1 MAWIVV
7 FRSDSR
13 LMPQSKLRLLLPLV
27 AVFCI
32 GPSVLAQEDAYGG
45 RWECKVN
52 DPLSCDQK
60 KSEVCTFKDG
70 GYSCECPTGVSRLP
84 DGRCILI
91 DECGEQRLND
101 CHENARCIDQT
112 EGYLCECLPGFA
124 DVSEDPVK
132 KPGRICQPKVDE
144 CAEPQKYG
152 VDCPENAACQDT
164 ADGFTCICKP
174 GFTDISAQYSL
185 LPGRKVYLQMSSRFR
200 RYKSKRNAL
209 SRSTM

>member
-1 MAWIVV
+1 MAWI
-7 FRSDSR
+7 FLSRGDSR
-13 LMPQSKLRLLLPLV
+13 LMPRSRLRLLPLV

-32 GPSVLAQEDAYGG
+32 GSSVLAEDAYGG

-101 CHENARCIDQT
+101 CHENAKCIDQVNDF
-112 EGYLCECLPGFA
+112 LF
-124 DVSEDPVK
+124 
-132 KPGRICQPKVDE
+132 
-144 CAEPQKYG
+144 
-152 VDCPENAACQDT
+152 
-164 ADGFTCICKP
+164 
-174 GFTDISAQYSL
+174 
-185 LPGRKVYLQMSSRFR
+185 
-200 RYKSKRNAL
+200 
-209 SRSTM
+209 SRSVLIADEKVHR